1 VNLWTKAELRL
12 FERLSSPIRVQ
23 HYLNSL
29 AYDPDYGARSPRWVI
44 KEGKAHC
51 FEGALFA
58 AAALRQLGY
67 RPLLVDIR
75 SWNDDD
81 HVLAVFKER
90 GHWGC
95 VAKSNYTVL
104 RFREPVYRSIRELV
118 VSYFDVYFNPI
129 GQKTMR
135 SYSLPLDLSQFDKR
149 HWMTTDEDLQYIGDK
164 LDEIKHFR
172 VLTTAMIRALHLA
185 DKDLVKAGLLGAK
198 PEGLYKPQ
206 R

>member
-1 VNLWTKAELRL
+1 MTTWTQSELRL
-12 FERLSSPIRVQ
+12 FEKLSSPIKIQ
-23 HYLNSL
+23 LYLNRM
-29 AYDPDYGARSPRWVI
+29 AYDPDYGARSPRWII
-44 KEGKAHC
+44 KERKAHC

-58 AAALRQLGY
+58 AAALRRLGH

-90 GHWGC
+90 RHWRC

-104 RFREPVYRSIRELV
+104 RFREPVHRSIRELV
-118 VSYFDVYFNPI
+118 ISFFDVYFHPI

-149 HWMTTDEDLQYIGDK
+149 HWMTTAEDLEYIGDK
-164 LDEIKHFR
+164 LDETRHFP
-172 VLTTAMIRALHLA
+172 VLTPAMIRRLNLA
-185 DKDLVKAGLLGAK
+185 DKDLVRAGLLGAK
-198 PEGLYKPQ
+198 PQGLFKPK

>member
-1 VNLWTKAELRL
+1 MTIWTQAELRL
-12 FERLSSPIRVQ
+12 FERLSSPIKIQRF
-23 HYLNSL
+23 LNRM
-29 AYDPDYGARSPRWVI
+29 AYDPDYGARSPRWII
-44 KEGKAHC
+44 KERKAHC

-58 AAALRQLGY
+58 AAALRRLGH

-104 RFREPVYRSIRELV
+104 RFHEPVYRSIRELV
-118 VSYFDVYFNPI
+118 ISFFDVYFNPI

-135 SYSLPLDLSQFDKR
+135 SYSLPLDLSPFDKR
-149 HWMTTDEDLQYIGDK
+149 HWMTTAEDLEYIGDK
-164 LDEIKHFR
+164 LDKLKHFP
-172 VLTTAMIRALHLA
+172 VLTPAMIRALNSA
-185 DKDLVKAGLLGAK
+185 DKDLVRAGLLGAK
-198 PEGLYKPQ
+198 PQGLYKPQ